1 MVDAAGAAS
10 TAGTTVKQTTIPV
23 RIEQSKS
30 VEKSFFENWEKM
42 YYPFQM
48 FEREKEKIYR
58 WKQAKPKL

>member
-42 YYPFQM
+42 YYPF
-48 FEREKEKIYR
+48 
-58 WKQAKPKL
+58 